1 MNTNVVAAL
10 RVQVLDFAGLL
21 ARGYDD
27 PRAPPDGSRPI
38 LEDGM
43 HYGCQASACIETSRD
58 LTRNAKPGASLD
70 HVYFTLNPQL
80 GHKRANVIGPS
91 PLCSGARGAR

>member
-10 RVQVLDFAGLL
+10 RVQLLDFAGLL

-43 HYGCQASACIETSRD
+43 HYGCQASAYIETSRD
-58 LTRNAKPGASLD
+58 
-70 HVYFTLNPQL
+70 
-80 GHKRANVIGPS
+80 
-91 PLCSGARGAR
+91 